1 MDYVPRFN
9 DGLFQVII
17 RPIELEYPELE
28 PVVAHW
34 DEYLTGFYQAVLGL
48 DVYEDAH
55 WQILSAERWVMMDLM
70 NFTDAFEQ
78 YTEFMVPKALL
89 NRKVFVLDEAQYL
102 EKEALLLT
110 FTLEAPESELERLG
124 VDIDAVRKY
133 FQKAR

>member
-17 RPIELEYPELE
+17 KPIELEYPELE
-28 PVVAHW
+28 FVVAHW
-34 DEYLTGFYQAVLGL
+34 SEHLTGFYQAVLGL
-48 DVYEDAH
+48 DVYEDT
-55 WQILSAERWVMMDLM
+55 QGLMQSAERWEMMDLM

-89 NRKVFVLDEAQYL
+89 NRGVFVLDEAQYL

-133 FQKAR
+133 FHKAR